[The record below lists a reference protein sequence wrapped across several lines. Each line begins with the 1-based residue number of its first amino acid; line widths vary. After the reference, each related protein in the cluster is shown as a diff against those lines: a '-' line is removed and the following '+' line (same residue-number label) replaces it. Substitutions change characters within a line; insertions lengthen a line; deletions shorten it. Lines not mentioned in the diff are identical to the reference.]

1 MADLG
6 FIYINDVPF
15 PYPSKDSGLQ
25 TVVTLVNSARTADGV
40 LRGEKIGRDQS
51 KVELTWAI
59 LTPDQW
65 SQMLQIFDQNFTF
78 TIRYMDMVTNNWK
91 IRTFYVGDRKA
102 QPYMVDPTTNRP
114 MFYKNCV
121 ANVIDTGR

>member
-1 MADLG
+1 MADTG

-25 TVVTLVNSARTADGV
+25 TVVTMVNSARTADGV

-51 KVELTWAI
+51 KVELTWSI
-59 LTPDQW
+59 LTPEVW

-91 IRTFYVGDRKA
+91 TRTFYVGDRKA
-102 QPYMVDPTTNRP
+102 QPYQVDPVTNRP
-114 MFYKNCV
+114 MYYKNCV

>member
-78 TIRYMDMVTNNWK
+78 TIRYMDMVSNNWK
-91 IRTFYVGDRKA
+91 TRTFYVGDRKA